1 MPFTGEEAAAVL
13 PMSSRMLTSSFICL
27 SSESDE
33 AVHANRPSAPWATS
47 TLSTLSFESAP
58 GAELMYSLR
67 AFTALVA
74 VATLKVCARAAH
86 RVRLSLQNE
95 GDWSW

>member
-47 TLSTLSFESAP
+47 TLSFESAP
-58 GAELMYSLR
+58 GAEPMCSLR

-74 VATLKVCARAAH
+74 VATPKVCARAAH

-95 GDWSW
+95 GDWGW